1 MRIALALAI
10 LSAPFFVGQS
20 FRCTMNSEFDYSL
33 QVYVYI
39 YIYILEG
46 LTVNLI
52 VNSIYQLFHGI

>member
-39 YIYILEG
+39 YIYSRG